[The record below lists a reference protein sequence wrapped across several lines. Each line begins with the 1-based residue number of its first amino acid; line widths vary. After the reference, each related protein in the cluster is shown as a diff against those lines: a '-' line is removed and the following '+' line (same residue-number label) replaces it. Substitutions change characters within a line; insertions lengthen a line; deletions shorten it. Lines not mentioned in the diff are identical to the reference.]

1 METPKATPQ
10 PIVEKLNAE
19 ARKALADPTVRE
31 RIEASAGLPCD
42 RPLADITAFVKAET
56 AKSAEAVE
64 RAGVTVK
71 WNRAAKSNQ
80 YAGALGEIRTPDPK
94 FEACFKFFEIVR
106 CCWESPYGSTRSKQT
121 PGRLTDDAPR
131 WRRRAGNSPTAPK
144 ADVIKH
150 NKQRHIRT

>member
-80 YAGALGEIRTPDPK
+80 YAGALGEISNSRPQ
-94 FEACFKFFEIVR
+94 I
-106 CCWESPYGSTRSKQT
+106 RSLLQ
-121 PGRLTDDAPR
+121 
-131 WRRRAGNSPTAPK
+131 
-144 ADVIKH
+144 VF
-150 NKQRHIRT
+150 